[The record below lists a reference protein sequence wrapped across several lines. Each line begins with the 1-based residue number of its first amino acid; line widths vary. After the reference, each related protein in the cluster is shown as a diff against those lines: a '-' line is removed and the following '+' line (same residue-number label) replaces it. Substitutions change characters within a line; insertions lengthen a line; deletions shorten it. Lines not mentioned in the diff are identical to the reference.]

1 MTVNQGSTT
10 TRNFPD
16 VALTA
21 DNVYVIADGGFGYR
35 GVGGTS
41 CAAPLWAGFTAL
53 VNQQAANASHAPV
66 GFINPA
72 IYAIAQGANYAN
84 CFHDITTGNNTWS
97 GSPTLFFAV
106 PGYDLCTGLGTP
118 NGINLINALVTAGGS
133 SFTHISPPPPP
144 YGTTLAVLNGGNPNG
159 TWELF
164 VQDNVNFDSGTNY
177 NGWILTLTTASPV
190 GEAGDLEVSM
200 TSSITNVLVG
210 SDFDYVIGVTNHG
223 PSTSSNVV
231 VSDTLPLNFT
241 LITNNQPDSVTHNG
255 FNLIWN
261 VGTLANGAGAQ
272 LTLTVQPNSPGTNI
286 LNFAIVNST
295 TPDPNPAED
304 VASVSVNVSAAQP
317 PQIGNIMISNGKFI
331 LSITNPAVSTIIQA
345 TTNLTSA
352 NWIPI
357 YTNMPPFSFTDL
369 NTSVYPYRFY
379 RALFGQ

>member
-1 MTVNQGSTT
+1 
-10 TRNFPD
+10 
-16 VALTA
+16 
-21 DNVYVIADGGFGYR
+21 
-35 GVGGTS
+35 
-41 CAAPLWAGFTAL
+41 
-53 VNQQAANASHAPV
+53 
-66 GFINPA
+66 
-72 IYAIAQGANYAN
+72 
-84 CFHDITTGNNTWS
+84 
-97 GSPTLFFAV
+97 
-106 PGYDLCTGLGTP
+106 
-118 NGINLINALVTAGGS
+118 
-133 SFTHISPPPPP
+133 
-144 YGTTLAVLNGGNPNG
+144 
-159 TWELF
+159 
-164 VQDNVNFDSGTNY
+164 
-177 NGWILTLTTASPV
+177 
-190 GEAGDLEVSM
+190 
-200 TSSITNVLVG
+200 
-210 SDFDYVIGVTNHG
+210 
-223 PSTSSNVV
+223 